1 MKNQISSCNETN
13 ISDTIS
19 QDNKQKHLLSIF
31 STNKTTF
38 FITSENSEKLNSSIV
53 KEKKRSNQQY
63 PQQDK
68 IKSKFIKKLSLSHKK
83 LLNKT
88 KTSVLIDSP
97 SSRRR
102 NEEFVALDESVMRQ
116 VFEKRID
123 NNAFFDK
130 NLDLYEE
137 YLKDFIKNES
147 FKKDISKNSV
157 KIRRKSHFSLI

>member
-1 MKNQISSCNETN
+1 M
-13 ISDTIS
+13 
-19 QDNKQKHLLSIF
+19 
-31 STNKTTF
+31 
-38 FITSENSEKLNSSIV
+38 
-53 KEKKRSNQQY
+53 
-63 PQQDK
+63 
-68 IKSKFIKKLSLSHKK
+68 
-83 LLNKT
+83 
-88 KTSVLIDSP
+88 LIDSP

-147 FKKDISKNSV
+147 FKKDTSKNSV